1 MKVLY
6 FHQHFSTP
14 QGAAGTRSYEFARA
28 LIARGHRVTMVC
40 GRSSLA
46 NTGGAAGQNGRKEV
60 DGIEVIELPL
70 AYSNYATLFSRSWLF
85 VRFALR
91 SIRIAL
97 TEDYDLLFA
106 TTTPLTAGLPGIAMK
121 CFRRKPFVFEVR
133 DLWPELPKA
142 MGVVTN
148 PLVLGA
154 LSLLEWLSYRSADA
168 CIGLSPGIVEGIR
181 RRSPRNRPVAMIPNG
196 CDLELFQPGD
206 RTRLALPGIAP
217 SDCVAVFTGAHGL
230 ANGLEAVLDAAA
242 ELRRRGRMD
251 IKFVFIGDG
260 KLKPGLRARAER
272 DSLAQCHFVDPMPK
286 RQLNAVV
293 ASCDV
298 GLMILADVPAFYFGT
313 SPNKFFDYLASGL
326 PVLNNYPGWLAG
338 LVTENHCGLAVRPR
352 DPAAFADAME
362 YLADHPEERRV
373 MRQQARQLGETQF
386 SREQLAGE
394 FVAWLELAAGLSGE
408 VRPANAVGA
417 DPSKRKKNEACV

>member
-14 QGAAGTRSYEFARA
+14 KGATGTRSYEFARA
-28 LIARGHRVTMVC
+28 LIESGHQVTMVC
-40 GRSSLA
+40 GSYALG
-46 NTGGAAGQNGRKEV
+46 NTEGTATRNGRKLV
-60 DGIEVIELPL
+60 DGIEVIVIPL
-70 AYSNYATLFSRSWLF
+70 AYSNYDSLLSRSWLF
-85 VRFALR
+85 LRFALR
-91 SIRIAL
+91 SIWIAL
-97 TEDYDLLFA
+97 TEKYDLLFA
-106 TTTPLTAGLPGIAMK
+106 TTTPLTAGLPGIVMK

-154 LSLLEWLSYRSADA
+154 LSLLEWLSYRKADA

-181 RRSPRNRPVAMIPNG
+181 RRSRAGLPIAMIPNG

-206 RTRLALPGIAP
+206 RTRLTLAGIAP
-217 SDCVAVFTGAHGL
+217 DDCVAVFTGAHGQ
-230 ANGLEAVLDAAA
+230 ANGLDAVLDAAA
-242 ELRRRGRMD
+242 ELQRRRRKD
-251 IKFVFIGDG
+251 IKFLFIGDG
-260 KLKPGLRARAER
+260 KLKPVLRARAER
-272 DSLAQCHFVDPMPK
+272 EGLVQCLFIDPMPK
-286 RQLNAVV
+286 RQLNSVV

-338 LVTENHCGLAVRPR
+338 LVKENRCGLAVTPR
-352 DPAAFADAME
+352 DPSAFADAME
-362 YLADHPEERRV
+362 YLADHRQERSA
-373 MRQQARQLGETQF
+373 MRQRARQLGEAQF
-386 SREQLAGE
+386 SRERLAGE
-394 FVAWLELAAGLSGE
+394 FVAWLEKAAGFNGTGTG
-408 VRPANAVGA
+408 RGQPASAVETA
-417 DPSKRKKNEACV
+417 I